1 MAEAADA
8 GNSQPAELS
17 KVAEQGE
24 EWAIRRH
31 VRVGR
36 PREKDKNQT
45 QKRVYESN
53 EESGL
58 ITLNIF
64 STGHFFISQG
74 RILLVGFSLISAK
87 SWLKIGKNL
96 DWLLFSSKIKG
107 EFRVFKVQFD
117 GDTKDK
123 AQKNC
128 DCCFQRLQHF
138 FYSQNESVEE
148 VSQSLPEQ
156 RITVTQVAQG
166 IVVGTQGSDVDM
178 ICPCPPSNVE
188 LCTFLKF
195 CLLDQHFPGFVEA
208 VEKELYKFIN
218 N

>member
-138 FYSQNESVEE
+138 FYSQ
-148 VSQSLPEQ
+148 
-156 RITVTQVAQG
+156 G